1 MLPDDRELWAC
12 ALQVERQHGKDAP
25 RFVAERIGALAVAKD
40 EEGIATWRA
49 IARRLDQL
57 RRGATSNKRE
67 KRAPNLGT
75 APATQDGKISSI
87 RKAQEGARPMRITKW
102 AVQLACALVAVRHQ
116 EYNGGSHQHRRVR

>member
-12 ALQVERQHGKDAP
+12 APQVERQHGEDAP

-57 RRGATSNKRE
+57 RRGTTSNKRE

-75 APATQDGKISSI
+75 APATQ
-87 RKAQEGARPMRITKW
+87 
-102 AVQLACALVAVRHQ
+102 
-116 EYNGGSHQHRRVR
+116 